1 MKKASSLSIP
11 LASLKFPP
19 VVSISY
25 SPSRAKDW
33 DDIVTAHTD
42 EPFVRTWTMLGK
54 KVGKHNLGLA
64 DTHKSKSKVKGSGN
78 VGSIK
83 VSLSFINDYVNIIS
97 KLNDRRYVLLHV
109 EIFLWL
115 VLRLAR
121 STCGICNLEYSEKH
135 TLWAH
140 VHLK

>member
-1 MKKASSLSIP
+1 MHLRFTKTPILTNLCEGSLLKKATSLSIP

-19 VVSISY
+19 IASISY

-64 DTHKSKSKVKGSGN
+64 DNHKSKNKAKGLGKI
-78 VGSIK
+78 GSIK
-83 VSLSFINDYVNIIS
+83 VSLSFIKVYDFDL
-97 KLNDRRYVLLHV
+97 K
-109 EIFLWL
+109 
-115 VLRLAR
+115 
-121 STCGICNLEYSEKH
+121 
-135 TLWAH
+135 TL
-140 VHLK
+140 